1 MTKVKEKIKILYVD
15 DQERNTSSFKG
26 AFRRDFQIDTAISAK
41 EGKGLLEKNDYHI
54 LLTDQRMPNTTGVEF
69 LSEICELYPDIMRIL
84 ITAYSDIEAVIN
96 AINHGKIYKYINK
109 PYDDGEVKNIFY
121 EAYQVYQYRKGI
133 NQEIKRYKETFDK
146 SNDPIFLIN
155 TKGEFIDTNM
165 ACLKM
170 LDMTRADLLSTPC
183 SYFFKE
189 KSEKRSFMKKLKEND
204 KVDDFEVAIKA
215 QSDVADCLMSIRK
228 IKFEF
233 DNSIAYHGSLKNIT
247 FIKKATHSAIQEI
260 VEKNEGDRQKF
271 ASILHES
278 LAQKLAGI
286 KFYMAALK
294 EDNKENTSSDEKVL
308 NAASSVLDKAI
319 EELREVCVELVPQS
333 ITLGVDKALE
343 EVCKLLENNFNVIIK
358 RDLRPIRL
366 EELSPSSVF
375 RLCQELLVSLVEDQH
390 QDQLEIELK
399 AFEGTF
405 EFLVNIENGIVFTE
419 QIKSLQIKVK
429 NFGGKLELIQNSSAV
444 LSMQL

>member
-1 MTKVKEKIKILYVD
+1 MTKQKEKIRILYVD
-15 DQERNTSSFKG
+15 DEERNTSSFKG
-26 AFRRDFQIDTAISAK
+26 AFRREFQIDTATSAK
-41 EGKGLLEKNDYHI
+41 EGKSLLEQNDYHI

-84 ITAYSDIEAVIN
+84 ITAYSDIDAVIN

-109 PYDDGEVKNIFY
+109 PYDDNKVKNIFE
-121 EAYQVYQYRKGI
+121 EAYQVYQYRKGV
-133 NQEIKRYKETFDK
+133 NKEIKRYKETFDK

-155 TKGEFIDTNM
+155 TKGEFMDANM
-165 ACLKM
+165 ACLQM

-183 SYFFKE
+183 GHFFKE
-189 KSEKRSFMKKLKEND
+189 KSEKRSFMKKLKESD
-204 KVDDFEVAIKA
+204 KVDNFEVAIKA

-247 FIKKATHSAIQEI
+247 FIKKATHSAIKEI
-260 VEKNEGDRQKF
+260 VEKNEDDRQKF

-294 EDNKENTSSDEKVL
+294 EDNKENTSKDEKVL

-319 EELREVCVELVPQS
+319 EELRVVCVELVPQS
-333 ITLGVDKALE
+333 INLGLDKALE
-343 EVCKLLENNFNVIIK
+343 ELCRLLENSFSVSIK
-358 RDLRPIRL
+358 RELFPFDF
-366 EELSPSSVF
+366 EETSPSTVF
-375 RLCQELLVSLVEDQH
+375 RFCQELLVSLIEDQH
-390 QDQLEIELK
+390 QEKLDLEMRVVE
-399 AFEGTF
+399 ESF
-405 EFLVNIENGIVFTE
+405 EFDVKVINGIAFTE
-419 QIKSLQIKVK
+419 QIKSLQLKVK
-429 NFGGKLELIQNSSAV
+429 NFGGKLELTKDSSVV
-444 LSMQL
+444 LSVHI

>member
-1 MTKVKEKIKILYVD
+1 MTKQKEKIRILYVD
-15 DQERNTSSFKG
+15 DEERNTSSFKG
-26 AFRRDFQIDTAISAK
+26 AFRREFQIDTAISAA
-41 EGKGLLEKNDYHI
+41 EGKDLLKKNDYHI

-96 AINHGKIYKYINK
+96 AINHGEIYKYINK
-109 PYDDGEVKNIFY
+109 PYDDGEVKNIFE
-121 EAYQVYQYRKGI
+121 EAYQVYQYRKGV

-155 TKGEFIDTNM
+155 TKGEFMDANM
-165 ACLKM
+165 ACLNM
-170 LDMTRADLLSTPC
+170 LHMTRADLLSTPC
-183 SYFFKE
+183 SHFFKE
-189 KSEKRSFMKKLKEND
+189 KSEKRSFMKKLKESD
-204 KVDDFEVAIKA
+204 EVDDFEVAIRA

-260 VEKNEGDRQKF
+260 VEKNEDDRQKF

-286 KFYMAALK
+286 KFYMATLK
-294 EDNKENTSSDEKVL
+294 EDKKENTSKDEKVL

-333 ITLGVDKALE
+333 INLGLDKALE
-343 EVCKLLENNFNVIIK
+343 EVCRLLENNFNVAIK
-358 RDLRPIRL
+358 RELKPIAL
-366 EELSPSSVF
+366 NDASPSAIF
-375 RLCQELLVSLVEDQH
+375 RFCQELLVSLAEDQH
-390 QDQLEIELK
+390 QNKLELEMNLV
-399 AFEGTF
+399 ENTF
-405 EFLVNIENGIVFTE
+405 EFEVKIVNRIVFTE
-419 QIKSLQIKVK
+419 QIKSLQLKVK
-429 NFGGKLELIQNSSAV
+429 NFGGKLEITKDSSAL
-444 LSMQL
+444 LSIQI